1 MGIPQLQ
8 HLAHLVLRVR
18 DLERS
23 VDFYQRVLG
32 LEMTSRAGKRMAF
45 LTTPG
50 SAKSHELGLLGLGE
64 ELPAPDNNRVGLYHF
79 AWELGSLSALEEFHQ
94 HLLDEGV
101 TIVGYGDH
109 GIGVG
114 VYFLDPDGNE
124 LEVFYEVPHTEWP
137 SGLGR
142 FDGKFPYPFNVER
155 IATA

>member
-1 MGIPQLQ
+1 MGTPQLQ

-32 LEMTSRAGKRMAF
+32 LELTSRVGKRMAF

-64 ELPAPDNNRVGLYHF
+64 ELPDPDNNRVGLYHF

-94 HLLDEGV
+94 RLLDEDV

-114 VYFLDPDGNE
+114 VYFLDPDGHQ
-124 LEVFYEVPHTEWP
+124 LEVFAERERPEA
-137 SGLGR
+137 SR
-142 FDGKFPYPFNVER
+142 VEAMR
-155 IATA
+155 AVGVVSTPVDLEAVGG

>member
-1 MGIPQLQ
+1 MGTPQLQ

-32 LEMTSRAGKRMAF
+32 LELTSRVGKRMAF

-50 SAKSHELGLLGLGE
+50 SARSHELGLLGLGE
-64 ELPAPDNNRVGLYHF
+64 EL
-79 AWELGSLSALEEFHQ
+79 HQ
-94 HLLDEGV
+94 RLLDEDV

-124 LEVFYEVPHTEWP
+124 LEVFYEVPRTEWP

-142 FDGKFPYPFNVER
+142 FDGKFPYPFNIER

>member
-1 MGIPQLQ
+1 MDTPQLQ

-23 VDFYQRVLG
+23 VDFYQHVLG
-32 LEMTSRAGKRMAF
+32 LELTSRAGQRMAF
-45 LTTPG
+45 LTTSG
-50 SAKSHELGLLGLGE
+50 SDRSHELGLLGLGE
-64 ELPAPDNNRVGLYHF
+64 ALSDPDTNRVGLYHF
-79 AWELGSLSALEEFHQ
+79 AWQLGSLGELEEFHQ
-94 HLLDEGV
+94 RLLERDV

-114 VYFLDPDGNE
+114 IYFLDPDGNE
-124 LEVFYEVPHTEWP
+124 LEVFYELPRTEWP
-137 SGLGR
+137 TGLGR